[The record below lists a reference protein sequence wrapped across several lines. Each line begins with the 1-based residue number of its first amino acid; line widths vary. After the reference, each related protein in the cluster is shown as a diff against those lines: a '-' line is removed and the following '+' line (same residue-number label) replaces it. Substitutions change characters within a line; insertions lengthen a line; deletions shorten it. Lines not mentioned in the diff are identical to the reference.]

1 MDIILDTVFN
11 NPNLPIDPEPG
22 FFDDF
27 GRADGPVGYTSAER
41 RPWAVGP
48 TNGVPCPMVVVSGAA
63 ARGTG
68 GTAANNFWTVDAYAS
83 DGVLNAKV
91 GQIGDSTGTLLFR
104 YTDPNNYLG
113 LACRASSTVRT
124 YVLFRVV
131 DGVRTNVAS
140 AGSVASA
147 SGDIIEVTMLG
158 NHVWVKVN
166 GVEILGGD
174 NVVTAHATAHRHG
187 IALFSVSSGAETW
200 NEIGFSPS

>member
-41 RPWAVGP
+41 RPWVAAKG
-48 TNGVPCPMVVVSGAA
+48 GVPYPLVVASGAA
-63 ARGTG
+63 ARGVG
-68 GTAANNFWTVDAYAS
+68 GTATNSFWTVDAYAA
-83 DGVLNAKV
+83 DGVLNARV

-104 YTDPNNYLG
+104 FADPNNYLG

-124 YVLFRVV
+124 YALIRVV
-131 DGVRTNVAS
+131 DGVRTTIAS
-140 AGSVASA
+140 TGSVASA
-147 SGDIIEVTMLG
+147 SGDNIEITMLG

-166 GVEILGGD
+166 GASILGGD